1 MYGHFRNSG
10 IPRLHSYEQALKWW
24 TDTKPIRRRATDDR
38 PLGHRRNTWYLINKQ
53 DKTDAIECLMYGTPI
68 VTFYKDDRV
77 EITNFRYNTIS
88 TANFIYD
95 VLRGVNAYVFDHSL
109 VIGVGNQEQRLQR
122 SDSLILKRNE
132 GGNYHFADHKP
143 EVTHVINRANAKEI
157 RAKHKD
163 FMQYLDGM
171 AKLRGVEP
179 FTRDELTIQLG
190 QNLYNVDFQRLRYY
204 NPDHSDAENVLNGV
218 KEFARYL
225 ADTGENKHLGYYK
238 AMLVMVHS
246 FGKYDWQSS
255 GFIMN
260 IHSILRDFDKV
271 LMGLYR
277 DEYLDAKLTDGSK
290 AKRDAYGAYW
300 GGIWGAYHKA

>member
-10 IPRLHSYEQALKWW
+10 IGRIHNYAQALKQWDE
-24 TDTKPIRRRATDDR
+24 TTPIRRRTTDDR
-38 PLGHRRNTWYLINKQ
+38 PLGHRRNTWYLINKRE
-53 DKTDAIECLMYGTPI
+53 DDAVECKMYGEPI
-68 VTFYKDDRV
+68 VIFHKDDRV
-77 EITNFRYNTIS
+77 EIKNFRYNTIS

-132 GGNYHFADHKP
+132 GWNYHFADHKP
-143 EVTHVINRANAKEI
+143 EVTHVINRENAKAI

-190 QNLYNVDFQRLRYY
+190 HNLYNVDFQRLRYY
-204 NPDHSDAENVLNGV
+204 NPDHSDAKNVLNGV
-218 KEFARYL
+218 KEFAGYL

-300 GGIWGAYHKA
+300 GGIWGAYHKGA